1 MQEKKRIKTTM
12 GLVIVGIYLVGCH
25 LRSFGSDTTEI
36 KQGVDEN
43 LTWEDCLIQ
52 ASHNHPDLFSA
63 IQQVRQSQDTKAIT
77 ASGLFPQA
85 TASLS
90 VTQYKSQPSS
100 TPLGENGTTAQGN
113 GDTYAYGL
121 SGSQL
126 LFDSFK
132 TINNVRAS
140 SENIKAYQENFKY
153 VSSQVRLRLKT
164 AFINLLKAQ
173 ELIQLTKDIY
183 DIRKQDL
190 DLITLRYNSGTE
202 HKGALMTA
210 QANLTEAEFEIH
222 QALRGIKVSQRDLI
236 KEIGST
242 TVESIQAQGDF
253 DIKNQY
259 KQVPDFEELVDSNPQ
274 LLKLVAQKNMSSF
287 DVKADKGN
295 FFPSVSLTGGVD
307 KSNQSWPPR
316 TTSTNV
322 GVALSW
328 PLFEGGSRLAQLD
341 EDKSKYL
348 DLQAQQ
354 QSLKDSLVVTLE
366 QDWASLQDAIEQ
378 VGVQKSFLDAA
389 QERNKIA
396 QQQYSVGL
404 IAFDNWTIIEDDL
417 VSAKKTFLDTQAN
430 ALLAEANWV
439 AAQGGTLEYEN

>member
-1 MQEKKRIKTTM
+1 MQEKKRIEMTM
-12 GLVIVGIYLVGCH
+12 GLVIVGICLVGCP
-25 LRSFGSDTTEI
+25 LRSFGSDALVI
-36 KQGVDEN
+36 KQVNESLVWEGC
-43 LTWEDCLIQ
+43 LTQ

-90 VTQYKSQPSS
+90 VTQNKSQLSS
-100 TPLGENGTTAQGN
+100 TALAENGATTIQQS

-126 LFDSFK
+126 LFDGFK
-132 TINNVRAS
+132 TINNLKAS
-140 SENIKAYQENFKY
+140 SENVKATQENFKY

-173 ELIQLTKDIY
+173 ELIKLTKDIY

-210 QANLTEAEFEIH
+210 QANLAEAGFEIH
-222 QALRGIKVSQRDLI
+222 QAMRGIKVAQRDLI
-236 KEIGST
+236 KEIGGDPS
-242 TVESIQAQGDF
+242 VSIHAEGDF

-259 KQVPDFEELVDSNPQ
+259 REAPDFEELVNSNPQ
-274 LLKLVAQKNMSSF
+274 LLKLVAQKNISSF
-287 DVKADKGN
+287 DIKADKGN

-316 TTSTNV
+316 TTSTDV
-322 GVALSW
+322 GVSLSW
-328 PLFEGGSRLAQLD
+328 PLWEGGSRLAQLD

-354 QSLKDSLVVTLE
+354 QSLKDSLVVTLA

-404 IAFDNWTIIEDDL
+404 ITFDNWTIIEDDL

-439 AAQGGTLEYEN
+439 AAKGGTLEYEN